1 MDYDLMIQHG
11 DKIFRPAV
19 EEDISWETERKGSP
33 GKLSFKILV
42 DSQVEFSEGDA
53 VRFEVNGNKVF
64 YGFLFQQK
72 RDKEGSISISAYD
85 QLRYL
90 KNKDTYV
97 YTNKTAT
104 EVVRFIAE
112 DFQLQCG
119 YLTDTKYKIASRVE
133 DNQSLFDIIQTA
145 LDLTL
150 QSKGEIYVLYDD
162 FGNLSLKNI
171 GDMRL
176 DILLDDNT
184 VENFDYTSSIDGDT
198 YNKIKLTR
206 ENEESGKREVYIAQD
221 SANINQWGV
230 LQYYDTIEENVNG
243 RAKADA
249 LLKLYNQ
256 KTRNLSVKGAFG
268 DVRARAGALIPVS
281 LDLGD
286 TMVRSY
292 MMVEQAKHTFSEELH
307 TMDLTLVGGDF
318 IA

>member
-33 GKLSFKILV
+33 GKLSFKILA

-119 YLTDTKYKIASRVE
+119 YLADTKYKIASRVE

-176 DILLDDNT
+176 DILLGDST

-268 DVRARAGALIPVS
+268 DVRARAGALVPVS

-286 TMVRSY
+286 VTVRSY
-292 MMVEQAKHTFSEELH
+292 MMVEQAKHTFSEEMH